1 MERTTIGTTALILTA
16 VLGILTAITL
26 LDARL
31 TEAEGRALADL
42 QRQACNARALTFE
55 AQLACARIEPD
66 TGWAVHRLPIPG
78 FFGLIT
84 WLTLG
89 FGLAMLA
96 KPDEDSPADMA
107 STEERERLRKRA
119 LAAQEKMREEQSKRE
134 GTS

>member
-1 MERTTIGTTALILTA
+1 MQKSTIGTTALILTA
-16 VLGILTAITL
+16 VLGILTAITS

-42 QRQACNARALTFE
+42 QRQACNARALIFE

-89 FGLAMLA
+89 FGVAMLA

-107 STEERERLRKRA
+107 STEERERQRKLA